1 MPSHKPA
8 LTRRLA
14 LILGLT
20 AAATPRA
27 PRAASLRA
35 ASLRISLAGI
45 LPNQLDPELLGA
57 ELHANAPV
65 TVAGCL
71 HRAGATGAVLDHTW
85 IAARVAE
92 DFAAGRVV
100 NVAGWQL
107 AQTEAWLCAA
117 IHAQG

>member
-1 MPSHKPA
+1 MPSNKPA

-20 AAATPRA
+20 AAATTSPMRTT
-27 PRAASLRA
+27 SLRA
-35 ASLRISLAGI
+35 NLAAI
-45 LPNQLDPELLGA
+45 LPSQLDPEILGA

-65 TVAGCL
+65 SFAGCL
-71 HRAGATGAVLDHTW
+71 HRAGLPGAILDRAA

-92 DFAAGRVV
+92 DFAAGRVI